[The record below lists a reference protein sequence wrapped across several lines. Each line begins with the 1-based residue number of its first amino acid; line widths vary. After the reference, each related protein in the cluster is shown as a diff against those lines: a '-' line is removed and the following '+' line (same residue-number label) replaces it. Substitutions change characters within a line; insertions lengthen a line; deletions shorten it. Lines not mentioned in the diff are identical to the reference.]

1 MVDKA
6 RNLSKDFRCRKDD
19 MLRHMQYFHPYLSA
33 VSAEGKV
40 VDIAVFCDVR
50 VFEWLVDYISSSS
63 LASRPKPGEVAT
75 AQAAW
80 VVQRCSTL
88 CWWKDPRGRALCR
101 SCLAHHQS
109 RVCW

>member
-75 AQAAW
+75 AHAA
-80 VVQRCSTL
+80 VGSPAMQYPLLVEGSTRPSAVSVL
-88 CWWKDPRGRALCR
+88 PCT
-101 SCLAHHQS
+101 
-109 RVCW
+109 